1 MRVERFHDLEAVSRA
16 GAEEFARL
24 AKASP
29 PRVPFHVALSGGS
42 TPKRMHEILAS
53 MGRDALPWDRV
64 VLWWG
69 DERTVPPDHPDSN
82 FGMAKRTLMDPLGLT
97 RFHRMEGERDPAAA
111 AADYEKLLVT
121 ECGKPPVMDLIFLG
135 LGPDGHTLSLFPG
148 TPAVGETQR
157 YVVANPVDSPVAKG
171 KTVRITFT
179 LPVVAAARHVRML
192 VAGPDKTHV
201 LPRALAAPSPEVP
214 SSLVRSPDLVWYVDE
229 VAAAELPR

>member
-1 MRVERFHDLEAVSRA
+1 MRVERFADLEAVSRA
-16 GAEEFARL
+16 GADEFVRL
-24 AKASP
+24 AKASSG
-29 PRVPFHVALSGGS
+29 PFHVALSGGS

-192 VAGPDKTHV
+192 VAGPDKTHI
-201 LPRALAAPSPEVP
+201 LPRALAAPTPEVP

-229 VAAAELPR
+229 IAAAELPK

>member
-1 MRVERFHDLEAVSRA
+1 MRVERCKDLEAVSRA
-16 GAEEFARL
+16 GAEEFVRL
-24 AKASP
+24 ANASTGT
-29 PRVPFHVALSGGS
+29 FNVALSGGS

-82 FGMAKRTLMDPLGLT
+82 FAMAKRTLMDPLGLT

-111 AADYEKLLVT
+111 AADYEKLLVG
-121 ECGKPPVMDLIFLG
+121 ECGKPPVLDLIFLG

-148 TPAVGETQR
+148 TPAVGENAR

-179 LPVVAAARHVRML
+179 LPVVAVARHVRFL
-192 VAGPDKTHV
+192 VAGPDKTHI
-201 LPRALAAPSPEVP
+201 LPRALGAPATDVP
-214 SSLVRSPDLVWYVDE
+214 SSLVRSADLAWFVDD
-229 VAAAELPR
+229 VAAAELPK